1 MPKEDF
7 IMHDQH
13 LDSLKAL
20 NYSNLSQEEVTNL
33 KNAENEFNSNFNKNV
48 YFMVIER

>member
-1 MPKEDF
+1 MQE
-7 IMHDQH
+7 QH

-20 NYSNLSQEEVTNL
+20 NYSDLSKEEVTEL

-48 YFMVIER
+48 YFMVIEK